1 MWKKFLLLIVFMIFA
16 SSLATFILM
25 LNYTDP
31 YKNIF
36 FSLFAIS
43 FSFILLVSSFLTF
56 PIYFIKKIH
65 YRWETLFSHIIY
77 SFRQA
82 FFFSVFLVS
91 LALFNYIWIPITIIW
106 FLSASILIFLELFLQ
121 NIEEK

>member
-1 MWKKFLLLIVFMIFA
+1 MWKKFLLLIVFMIFV

-91 LALFNYIWIPITIIW
+91 LVLFNYIWIPITIIW